1 MSNRMKGFQMTN
13 VPPDQSGQSRRLATI
28 QRLLGIA
35 IVAGAALSLAFTGM
49 SFRYGGRHWEG
60 ITLPL
65 AIACGGLM
73 ALVGPGRRA
82 LCNALLA
89 ASFLLLALS
98 WVFLLSN
105 RL

>member
-1 MSNRMKGFQMTN
+1 MKGFQMTN

-28 QRLLGIA
+28 RRLLGIA
-35 IVAGAALSLAFTGM
+35 IVAGAALSLAFTGK
-49 SFRYGGRHWEG
+49 SFRHGGRHWEG

-73 ALVGPGRRA
+73 ALVGPRRRA
-82 LCNALLA
+82 LYNALLA